1 MPLGQGPGEP
11 KQNPEAANWQRS
23 GSMTESF
30 LVSQPPTLVM
40 YGCRRGEEIKKEAKS
55 EDEDA
60 PYRVIGMVTVHVTDS
75 CSGHVLGVVV
85 VSVCLSGAAVRG
97 GRGGAACL
105 SYRVCSSAR
114 PSARPPAG
122 LGHAGC
128 RRRGICLSLL
138 PVVQP

>member
-1 MPLGQGPGEP
+1 MVAFVRGSCSTFDMPLGQRPGEP

-40 YGCRRGEEIKKEAKS
+40 YVCRRGEEIKKEAKS

-85 VSVCLSGAAVRG
+85 VSVCLSGAV
-97 GRGGAACL
+97 L
-105 SYRVCSSAR
+105 SWM
-114 PSARPPAG
+114 
-122 LGHAGC
+122 
-128 RRRGICLSLL
+128 CLSLSL
-138 PVVQP
+138 VLCRRGVCVSV